1 MCLGPSFPQVTRGD
15 VVAHGE
21 ATRAESVSQLG
32 SPSLLSL
39 IRPWPCQ
46 SPPEVSSSGVSC
58 RVAWPLKCSL
68 SGNSGASSLV
78 GMPGT
83 LRALADV
90 SPSRYSSESGETFGD
105 YMWQRVTVSFML
117 QKDHVGVGCETH
129 RGDRELCQGLME
141 EPGSRSGLGQGCGC
155 RGELV

>member
-1 MCLGPSFPQVTRGD
+1 MF
-15 VVAHGE
+15 
-21 ATRAESVSQLG
+21 VSQLG
-32 SPSLLSL
+32 NPSLLSL
-39 IRPWPCQ
+39 IRQQQCQ
-46 SPPEVSSSGVSC
+46 PHPEVSSSGVSC
-58 RVAWPLKCSL
+58 RVAWPAEVLIVREPR
-68 SGNSGASSLV
+68 ATSLV

-105 YMWQRVTVSFML
+105 YMWERVTVSFML